1 MKRELR
7 RIEETLNHLTASP
20 QRVATANPQASASK
34 GLSFDLQTRQPAK
47 SNSPKPAPSPKHPP
61 EAAPSQ
67 VLALSRLEDHPPT
80 PETVTLEV
88 EKTLVQPFT
97 VEHSDTKYST
107 CPSSSRLLLVAT
119 KTAQTLFWLAI
130 SCKNFRRQWKR
141 GRLS

>member
-67 VLALSRLEDHPPT
+67 VLALSRLEDHPQLPKPSPSKSKKHLFSPSRSSILT
-80 PETVTLEV
+80 QNT
-88 EKTLVQPFT
+88 QP
-97 VEHSDTKYST
+97 
-107 CPSSSRLLLVAT
+107 
-119 KTAQTLFWLAI
+119 AQAQAAYF
-130 SCKNFRRQWKR
+130 
-141 GRLS
+141 